1 MGREIIFEVRENN
14 KPIWPDPND
23 IDASLF
29 VCGRDDATTYIA
41 QLIYNQIDEKLAT
54 DKNLTTDDLEDS
66 DYVILL
72 TCNDYNKYLQIKNNL
87 QEYYNKD
94 MKEIQKA
101 KDALEDLREARR
113 HTTTLEEFKNFSNVM
128 DETENWI
135 ENNDWSRAGSLI
147 EYLDKCYN
155 KMLDIVN
162 MDNNPDRKY
171 VINKYKVAIILS
183 E

>member
-14 KPIWPDPND
+14 KPIWPDPDD
-23 IDASLF
+23 IDAALF

-41 QLIYNQIDEKLAT
+41 QLIYNQIDEKLDA
-54 DKNLTTDDLEDS
+54 DKNLTTDDLEHS
-66 DYVILL
+66 DYTILL
-72 TCNDYNKYLQIKNNL
+72 TCNDYDKYLQIKNNL
-87 QEYYNKD
+87 QEYYDKD

-113 HTTTLEEFKNFSNVM
+113 HTTTLKDFEDFSNVM
-128 DETENWI
+128 EETEIWI
-135 ENNDWSRAGSLI
+135 ENNDYSRAGSLI

-155 KMLDIVN
+155 RMLDYVTL
-162 MDNNPDRKY
+162 DGDDDREA